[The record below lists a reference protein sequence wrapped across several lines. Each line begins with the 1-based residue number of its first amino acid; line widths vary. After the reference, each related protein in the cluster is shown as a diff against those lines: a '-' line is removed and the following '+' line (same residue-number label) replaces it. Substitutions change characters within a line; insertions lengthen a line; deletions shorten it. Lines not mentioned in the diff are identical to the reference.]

1 MVNII
6 IKSRER
12 KKRRKREK
20 KLVLKF
26 IKKVDICF
34 FIVMI
39 FLNKIKCK
47 EIFYFDC
54 L

>member
-6 IKSRER
+6 IKSRE
-12 KKRRKREK
+12 KKGEREK

>member
-6 IKSRER
+6 IKSRE
-12 KKRRKREK
+12 KKEKERK

>member
-6 IKSRER
+6 IKSRE
-12 KKRRKREK
+12 KKEEREK

>member
-6 IKSRER
+6 IKSRGKKKKKER
-12 KKRRKREK
+12 K